1 MILFQCLHI
10 DSLLCI
16 AHKPPLPPF
25 ITKMFSN
32 ILPRNK
38 LTGLILLFDVETTG
52 LPPNRK
58 PVTAESDVTNWP
70 YITQLSAV
78 LYDTEQHTIVQHLNY
93 FVKLPTGVEIPEV
106 VTRITGIDNAT
117 CNEYG
122 RPIIDVLQS
131 FYELYSI
138 CDGIV
143 AHNYDFD
150 SNMIK
155 AEIIRNRD
163 ILPYYCGSMFF
174 ETKDKNL
181 LCTMLDNVAKC
192 KIWCFNPKNNSRYI
206 KFPKLAEVYQTIFMV
221 DPNQYGLHNSM
232 VDTLVC
238 LRIFLFTEYDKVIPE
253 TKFLEVLAM
262 YATPLMQM
270 KHTISSRT
278 RAMLQKDCVVL
289 ESAMCLE

>member
-1 MILFQCLHI
+1 MKTKKLILFQCLHI

-16 AHKPPLPPF
+16 
-25 ITKMFSN
+25 TKMLSK
-32 ILPRNK
+32 ILQRNK

-58 PVTAESDVTNWP
+58 PVTAESDVTKWP

-117 CNEYG
+117 CNEFG
-122 RPIIDVLQS
+122 RPIKDVLQS

-138 CDGIV
+138 CSGIV

-150 SNMIK
+150 SSMMK
-155 AEIIRNRD
+155 VEIIRNRD
-163 ILPYYCGSMFF
+163 TMPYYCGSMFF
-174 ETKDKNL
+174 ETKGKQV
-181 LCTMLDNVAKC
+181 LCTMLENVAKC
-192 KIWCFNPKNNSRYI
+192 KLWCFNPKNNSHYI
-206 KFPKLAEVYQTIFMV
+206 KYPKLAEVYHTIFGIS
-221 DPNQYGLHNSM
+221 PESYGLHNSM
-232 VDTLVC
+232 VDTLIC
-238 LRIFLFTEYDKVIPE
+238 LRILLFTEYDKTITE
-253 TKFLEVLAM
+253 QKFQEVLAM
-262 YATPLMQM
+262 YAAPLIQM

-278 RAMLQKDCVVL
+278 RAMLQKDYVVL
-289 ESAMCLE
+289 DSVMYVS